1 MNKIEC
7 KKYLR
12 RAYKSIVNSN
22 KEITPEN
29 IENEMKKEIKKEAL
43 EYIEY
48 SKMAVNNML
57 NSANSIITLN
67 DLLEEIDVLIKL
79 YPQIPKT
86 EN

>member
-12 RAYKSIVNSN
+12 RAYKNIVNSN

-29 IENEMKKEIKKEAL
+29 IENEMKKEIKKQAS

-79 YPQIPKT
+79 YPQIPKKG
-86 EN
+86 